1 MVEGEDQKNENT
13 VKCYGYYYQKDKEI
27 AIVMELCDEHLG
39 KMISRNEGTLTFDKI
54 REILKQLNP
63 VKIELYSILI
73 LKNFFIRF
81 NLV

>member
-1 MVEGEDQKNENT
+1 MVEGEDQKKENT

-54 REILKQLNP
+54 REILKQLNNYFFLH
-63 VKIELYSILI
+63 KIHIY
-73 LKNFFIRF
+73 F
-81 NLV
+81 